1 MDKYELEDRAGI
13 TLTDEEYTMIETVY
27 LESSDFQVVGDV
39 VDYIKAHKGSIKGL
53 LERYKDACKIA
64 DLHDKFCREYKDN
77 EAKQR
82 QIESLEK
89 EVARLQA
96 IVEVYRPFVDAQ
108 KVLEQAG
115 LDNVAAMLGQR
126 GVA

>member
-27 LESSDFQVVGDV
+27 LESADFTCVGDV
-39 VDYIKAHKGSIKGL
+39 VNYIKAHKGSYKGL
-53 LERYKDACKIA
+53 LERYADACKIA
-64 DLHDKFCREYKDN
+64 KIHDNLCREYKDN

-89 EVARLQA
+89 EVARLKA

-108 KVLEQAG
+108 KILETAG

-126 GVA
+126 EVA